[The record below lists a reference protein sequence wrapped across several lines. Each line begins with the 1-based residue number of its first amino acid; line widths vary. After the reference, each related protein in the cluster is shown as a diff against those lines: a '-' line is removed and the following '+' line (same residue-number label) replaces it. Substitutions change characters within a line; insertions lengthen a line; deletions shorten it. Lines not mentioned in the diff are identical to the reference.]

1 MEILKVSAKTEVKS
15 LAGAAAG
22 FVREEGRAEMQAIGA
37 GAVNVAMKAAIVA
50 RGFLA
55 PAGFDLVCTPSFMT
69 IVIDGEERTALRLM
83 LTDRCDGCR

>member
-15 LAGAAAG
+15 LAGAAAS
-22 FVREEGRAEMQAIGA
+22 FVREEGQAEMQAIGA

-55 PAGFDLVCTPSFMT
+55 PEGVDLVCTPSFAA
-69 IVIDGEERTALRLM
+69 VVVDGNERTALRLT
-83 LTDRCDGCR
+83 LTDRCSR